1 MSEETTNTEQD
12 QGQEPA
18 GEEAAPDLNR
28 AVRESKLFREATK
41 ANQELRDRLA
51 AIEKSQSDAAAEKER
66 KDLEAKQDYETII
79 AKRDAELEKIRAD
92 HQAELLRRDLGA
104 ELMKAGARNEVF
116 INGAIASFKGSA
128 DDIAQYVAD
137 LKEPNADFFGDPK
150 PVGQK
155 GTGTGTPATRSNAK
169 SLDERLAD
177 GDQEAQNEALRQ
189 MLGMTE

>member
-18 GEEAAPDLNR
+18 GEATPDSGGR
-28 AVRESKLFREATK
+28 DWEKLFKESTLREK
-41 ANQELRDRLA
+41 KLNERLT
-51 AIEKSQSDAAAEKER
+51 AIEQSQAEAKEAEER
-66 KDLEAKQDYETII
+66 KQLEAKGEYETIVEQLK
-79 AKRDAELEKIRAD
+79 AQNEATVKA

-104 ELMKAGARNEVF
+104 ELIKAGARNEVF